1 MFEDRPTI
9 MADITIEKNNNDL
22 FKMKGSAVDFPMK
35 EEKLEHFWDKK
46 GIYRVDEEGE
56 IVQGLGIV
64 GREYPLST
72 HKDFFSQQHDM
83 IINKFPAEH
92 LEDVKTNY
100 RVSRDG
106 AWALQDIIF
115 PNVKFPIE
123 NRKQKTEIGLRNVSW
138 HSVDGS
144 ASNNAL
150 FGAIDF
156 FCTNGMIT
164 GEYDVVRKKN
174 TKHFDMRNFINEIEK
189 AVEEFYL
196 TVEKYQAWATRDIT
210 FQDAKTVV
218 ENLPVAN
225 RKKENLLKA
234 YEQEAVERG
243 DNLWA
248 LYSAFTYYSSHTDKE
263 SGFNIRST
271 VHDHEAQ
278 TMLKREFEVAG
289 WVENEEF
296 VKLAA

>member
-1 MFEDRPTI
+1 

-35 EEKLEHFWDKK
+35 EEDIEHFPHHKF
-46 GIYRVDEEGE
+46 IYQTDEFGE
-56 IVQGLGIV
+56 IVKGLGHV
-64 GREYPLST
+64 GKEYPLTT
-72 HKDFFSQQHDM
+72 HRDFFSQQHDM
-83 IINKFPAEH
+83 MQSKFSANE
-92 LEDVKTNY
+92 LDNLLCKY
-100 RVSRDG
+100 KISRDG
-106 AWALQDIIF
+106 AWALQDITF

-123 NRKQKTEIGLRNVSW
+123 SRKQKTEIGLRNVSW

-144 ASNNAL
+144 ATFLSL

-174 TKHFDMRNFINEIEK
+174 TKNFDMKKFINDIEK
-189 AVEEFYL
+189 SVEEFYT
-196 TVEKYQAWATRDIT
+196 TVEKYQTWANRDIT

-218 ENLPVAN
+218 KNLPVAN

-234 YEQEAVERG
+234 YEQEATERG

-248 LYSAFTYYSSHTDKE
+248 LYSAFTYYSSHADKE

-296 VKLAA
+296 VRLAA